1 MGRPSTTSRWRA
13 PSAGKRS
20 LRPTHQQ
27 RGPRSHNRER
37 GPLMLG
43 HPTVHRYIWVID
55 STGIPYILEC
65 GQSTPA
71 GHVPKHSNLTGGM
84 PASMGGELWFETRC
98 SLFPPRDE
106 QQLADTATVLE
117 DYGYG
122 ITYNTRNLRDRRFR
136 AATAAECRLIVP
148 PQSAR
153 TGYLAGYPAVARPRA
168 RKRRAG
174 PACYCTTCDACRRR
188 ARRGYGRAV
197 SAALSIGGVLLLPS
211 CASSR

>member
-1 MGRPSTTSRWRA
+1 MPIPMGRPSTTSRWRA

-55 STGIPYILEC
+55 STGIPFILEC

-98 SLFPPRDE
+98 SLFLSGGSGRYPPRNE
-106 QQLADTATVLE
+106 QQLADAATMFE

-122 ITYNTRNLRDRRFR
+122 ITYNTGTCGP
-136 AATAAECRLIVP
+136 AGTAP
-148 PQSAR
+148 S
-153 TGYLAGYPAVARPRA
+153 RPR
-168 RKRRAG
+168 
-174 PACYCTTCDACRRR
+174 
-188 ARRGYGRAV
+188 
-197 SAALSIGGVLLLPS
+197 SAASIRSHWIHSGVS
-211 CASSR
+211 GRGSSASP